1 MRDFVGEEQVGRG
14 DWLDVFSVCVD
25 VEDHTIHSV
34 DADVACEPIIIQIN
48 IH

>member
-1 MRDFVGEEQVGRG
+1 MGRG
-14 DWLDVFSVCVD
+14 GWLDVFSVCED

-34 DADVACEPIIIQIN
+34 DVDLDYDRFASHIR